1 MRMDKALFKALIKG
15 FLSYVPGAVLVPRR
29 EGGGANSA
37 RYCYS
42 VWLRHLI
49 LARQNGMK
57 KIPDTVAELGPGDS
71 LGVGLS
77 ALLSGVHAYHAF
89 DVVRF
94 IRLEQNQK
102 ILAELIQLFRE
113 RAPVPDE
120 QEFPR
125 LFPRLN
131 DYSFPDEILDYD
143 ILSKS
148 LAQARVSAIHGALK
162 KSSLPAGNTG
172 FITYSVPW
180 NSETVLRENFI
191 DFVLSQAVLEHV
203 EELEDAYFS
212 MSRWLKPGGYISHE
226 IDFKSHGTARA
237 WNGHW
242 SYNDILW
249 RIIRGKRAYLINREP
264 LSSHIQHLQSAGFD
278 LILLSKVQMPINPPP
293 VNLAQRFAEL
303 DDDDL
308 TTSSAYLLARKRGQR
323 VDN

>member
-1 MRMDKALFKALIKG
+1 MDKALFKALIKG

-89 DVVRF
+89 DVVGF

-102 ILAELIQLFRE
+102 ILSDLIKLFRE
-113 RAPVPDE
+113 QSPVPDE
-120 QEFPR
+120 QEFPH
-125 LFPRLN
+125 LFPRLK
-131 DYSFPDEILDYD
+131 DYSFPYEILDND
-143 ILSKS
+143 ILASS
-148 LAQARVSAIHGALK
+148 LAQDRVSAIQDALK
-162 KSSLPAGNTG
+162 TSSLTAGNAG

-180 NSETVLRENFI
+180 DSEEVLRENHVDLI
-191 DFVLSQAVLEHV
+191 ISQAVLEHV
-203 EELEDAYFS
+203 DDLEHTYSS
-212 MSRWLKPGGYISHE
+212 MYRWLKSGGYISNE
-226 IDFKSHGTARA
+226 IDFKSHGTARD

-242 SYNDILW
+242 RYNDFMW
-249 RIIRGKRAYLINREP
+249 RIIRGKRAYFLNREP
-264 LSSHIQHLQSAGFD
+264 LSTHIRQLDSAGFD
-278 LILLSKVQMPINPPP
+278 LTFISKTLLPTPHSPAGLSK
-293 VNLAQRFAEL
+293 RFTDL
-303 DDDDL
+303 DNDDL
-308 TTSSAYLLARKRGQR
+308 STSSAYLLAYKK
-323 VDN
+323 